1 MRYCKKISAALLIM
15 SLTFSCFACGTK
27 EEPTPTDTGIT
38 NIEREEEQSEQNE
51 EKEVSEEQ
59 VAAADQGSTEEQAE
73 PEKKDEEVA
82 ANAVLPKYEYPGPE
96 AFYYF
101 LYGYLI
107 DTLGVNYTDY
117 DVCIPCPVIIC
128 EEFEDKQDLKIY
140 GDFWIF
146 NYNLEGET
154 LMNTSGGSYP
164 GCIHIKDDGG
174 KYEVTEIEIVGDG
187 SDFDPTAKKIFGNYY
202 EDFLKASSD
211 TEGREKLRAQIIAN
225 YVAANNLKITAY
237 QDYGWDPVTLPEEN
251 IDSFYSILD

>member
-1 MRYCKKISAALLIM
+1 MRYCKKISAALLII

-38 NIEREEEQSEQNE
+38 NIEREEEQTEQNE

-73 PEKKDEEVA
+73 PEKKEEVDT
-82 ANAVLPKYEYPGPE
+82 AVLPKYEYPGPE

-128 EEFEDKQDLKIY
+128 EEFEDKQDLRIY

-146 NYNLEGET
+146 NYNLE
-154 LMNTSGGSYP
+154 S
-164 GCIHIKDDGG
+164 
-174 KYEVTEIEIVGDG
+174 V
-187 SDFDPTAKKIFGNYY
+187 
-202 EDFLKASSD
+202 
-211 TEGREKLRAQIIAN
+211 
-225 YVAANNLKITAY
+225 
-237 QDYGWDPVTLPEEN
+237 
-251 IDSFYSILD
+251 